1 MNANEVMREL
11 QTLGT
16 EQNRKIYRRHGVG
29 ENMFGLSYANLGALK
44 KKIKT
49 DHALAEALWASG
61 NHDARVLATMI
72 ADPAQMTDR
81 DLEAWARDLDNYVIV
96 DNFVGLAAKTA
107 FVRKKAD
114 KWSKSK
120 DEWIGRAGWHLIGQL
135 AMHDPD
141 LPDDDFEAHLAVI
154 ERDVHTRKNR
164 VREAM
169 NNTLIAIGIRNA
181 ALQKKAIAA
190 AKRIGAVDVDHGETG
205 CKTPDAVPYI
215 LKAAARKK
223 GK

>member
-1 MNANEVMREL
+1 MDANEVMHEL
-11 QTLGT
+11 QALGT
-16 EQNRKIYRRHGVG
+16 EQNRKIYRRHGIG
-29 ENMFGLSYANLGALK
+29 ENMFGVSYANLGALK

-49 DHALAEALWASG
+49 DHVLAQALWASG

-81 DLEAWARDLDNYVIV
+81 DLEAWAKDLDNYAIV

-107 FVRKKAD
+107 FVRKKAGQ
-114 KWSKSK
+114 WCKSK
-120 DEWIGRAGWHLIGQL
+120 DEWIGRAGWHLVGQL
-135 AMHDPD
+135 AMRDPD
-141 LPDDDFEAHLAVI
+141 LPDDDFEARLAVI
-154 ERDVHTRKNR
+154 ERDIHTRKNR

-190 AKRIGAVDVDHGETG
+190 ARRIGAVDVDHGETG

-215 LKAAARKK
+215 LKAVARKK
-223 GK
+223 K